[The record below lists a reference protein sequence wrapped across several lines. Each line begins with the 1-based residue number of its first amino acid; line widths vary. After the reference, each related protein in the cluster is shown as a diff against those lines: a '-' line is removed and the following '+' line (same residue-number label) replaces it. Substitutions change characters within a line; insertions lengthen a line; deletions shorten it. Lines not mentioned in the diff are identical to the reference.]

1 MIVLSDKDCELHMR
15 GLMLVILL
23 LPLTPAACGT
33 TKGTVV
39 VNAPSDKTVVVQ
51 PNGDVVVKRDN
62 DRDRR

>member
-1 MIVLSDKDCELHMR
+1 MR